1 MAERRFALLVANAHY
16 ADPTLSRLDAPGHD
30 AASLADALGSPAIGG
45 FEVRTIVDGTAP
57 QVMQEIESFFDG
69 RARDDLVLLYFS
81 GHGILDEGA
90 RLYFATAD
98 TRVDRPRSTSV
109 PGGFVNDVMA
119 ESRSRRQVLVL
130 DCCNSGAFGRGIKAG
145 GAVGTGSRFEGRG
158 RVVITASDAL
168 QYAFEGDRIEGEGTG
183 SVFTDVLVDGL
194 TTGSADLDG
203 DGYVTL
209 DELYDYAYARVVD
222 ASPHQRPR
230 KWAFEVEGRLVVA
243 RAAGGSRAGEL
254 PPALPA
260 GPHERAPTARRGRRF
275 LAGRRRRLL
284 LLLAAAAVVAAG
296 AIAAVTLL
304 RDADGAGGATPSL
317 DAERNATLAVF
328 DAWQAG
334 ELDAIP
340 ADRLS
345 ATARRAL
352 TQMPVEPITPNPPGP
367 KDCYGDPGDAS
378 CTYVYSGQ
386 NIYLLFTALQYS
398 SGLRVADVQCLYRDT
413 SEQPKGGIATC
424 AHLIRSA

>member
-16 ADPTLSRLDAPGHD
+16 ADLTLARLEAPAHD

-109 PGGFVNDVMA
+109 PAGFVNDVMA

-130 DCCNSGAFGRGIKAG
+130 DCCNSGAFGRGLKAG
-145 GAVGTGSRFEGRG
+145 GALGTGSRFEGRG

-168 QYAFEGDRIEGEGTG
+168 QYAFEGDRVEGEGRG

-194 TTGSADLDG
+194 TTGGADLDG

-209 DELYDYAYARVVD
+209 DELYDYAYAHVVD
-222 ASPHQRPR
+222 SSPHQRPR

-243 RAAGGSRAGEL
+243 RAAGAPRVDEL

-260 GPHERAPTARRGRRF
+260 APHERAATARPGRRF
-275 LAGRRRRLL
+275 LAGRRRLL
-284 LLLAAAAVVAAG
+284 LVLAAAAVVAAG
-296 AIAAVTLL
+296 AIAAVALL
-304 RDADGAGGATPSL
+304 RDDDGAGGAATTSL
-317 DAERNATLAVF
+317 DAERNATLEVF
-328 DAWQAG
+328 EAWQAG

-345 ATARRAL
+345 AAARRAL
-352 TQMPVEPITPNPPGP
+352 TQMPVEPITPNPPGA
-367 KDCYGDPGDAS
+367 KDCYGDPGDATCS
-378 CTYVYSGQ
+378 YSYPDLD
-386 NIYLLFTALQYS
+386 IYLLFRALQYS
-398 SGLRVADVQCLYRDT
+398 SGLRVADVQCLYSET
-413 SEQPKGGIATC
+413 GEQPAGGIAAC
-424 AHLIRSA
+424 AQMVRDA